1 MSNIADIKARR
12 GTKRTCQNEE
22 CGLRFYDLNRD
33 PIACPTCNTVYVID
47 LLPAPQE
54 AVRAAAK
61 PLRKPAFVP
70 DTTPD
75 AAPEEGEEIVA
86 IEGDEEVDIDDE
98 VVLEPE
104 EDPSDVS
111 GIIDPPIEDTDE
123 KN

>member
-1 MSNIADIKARR
+1 M
-12 GTKRTCQNEE
+12 
-22 CGLRFYDLNRD
+22 
-33 PIACPTCNTVYVID
+33 
-47 LLPAPQE
+47 
-54 AVRAAAK
+54 
-61 PLRKPAFVP
+61 RKPAFVP

-86 IEGDEEVDIDDE
+86 IDGDEEVDIDDE